1 MDHGDSSS
9 QTPKMTREEA
19 RTELDSIFREL
30 VATREALDRATT
42 PEEKAELEEKLIE
55 LKGRMTELPHHGFS
69 ALSDEE
75 LQWRIEG
82 VRHQLDQIFKRKM
95 DPSFE
100 TYALPVRDYNALAYF
115 QVDEIVDRDAHK
127 TELEHELKLLEEELE
142 RRRAARSKG

>member
-1 MDHGDSSS
+1 MDHGDSPS
-9 QTPKMTREEA
+9 QTPNMTAAEA
-19 RTELDSIFREL
+19 RSELDSIFRQL
-30 VATREALDRATT
+30 VETREALDRASN

-82 VRHQLDQIFKRKM
+82 VRHQLDQIIKREM
-95 DPSFE
+95 DPSYE

-115 QVDEIVDRDAHK
+115 QVDEIVDTDAHK
-127 TELEHELKLLEEELE
+127 TELEHELKLLLEEQK
-142 RRRAARSKG
+142 RRRAAHRQT